1 MNLDKNIV
9 VDGRIRS
16 FPNLTTSSATTPL
29 YIKNTGSWTKIEPL
43 CSDISTG
50 VSDLDLSDDIKEK
63 MFNEFM
69 SKLSRVPTV
78 KHECHSCGGTVE
90 FNADKHIFIC
100 PYCGSCYA
108 VGTAMINSTY

>member
-1 MNLDKNIV
+1 MITQQIDAGHIDSGSLLTVNSSSVTSIIGTAWDSPAT
-9 VDGRIRS
+9 VDMS
-16 FPNLTTSSATTPL
+16 
-29 YIKNTGSWTKIEPL
+29 
-43 CSDISTG
+43 G
-50 VSDLDLSDDIKEK
+50 VSNLELSDDIKEK
-63 MFNEFM
+63 MFTEFM

-90 FNADKHIFIC
+90 FDADKHIFIC